1 MNKAVDT
8 AEKVK
13 DFFDGDDDN
22 NGNSSLHHVN
32 LTVESLKNL
41 HIPNSINSKL
51 DELKD
56 KTPDFEEVKN
66 KTEELIRTPFEM
78 IKDKISNATLVDND
92 DANSLYV
99 PALDKVTICSDNSD
113 AIEKFYN
120 ELSKD
125 INFVVKVF
133 VALLIVGAIMTLIPI
148 IYEEYRAWKKL
159 MILQH
164 DLNTMNQ
171 QMDPKDPIEMIEK
184 TYHKYPTAIGMF
196 AAQKTSQDPKTQ
208 TSIRWIIQY
217 MLSSRAIILLAIAI
231 SGILAVVLQFILLSI
246 LTKSIS
252 KNKSPFNEITD
263 EITSKIDDSIMNWT
277 DSTNDYLQNKQ
288 DSINDDVFSWVKI
301 ATDSVND
308 TISSFVDDMND
319 AIGDVF
325 NGTILYSPVKTI
337 VGCVIENKLIKI
349 ERGLS
354 WIHDHAEITLPRV
367 DDDYI
372 TQAWGNDT
380 SSDNETGGVMG
391 KASEMMSRT
400 ENLMT
405 KMLKTV
411 IEQYKKSLKLELYIS
426 LALLVIWGFQL
437 AVGLL
442 ILYFNRYFDGWNNQN
457 EKPQI
462 SYPRQLTEQEQQLYG
477 YPLTGNLKV
486 MNMQDINPFGD
497 HNKLQDP
504 FADNNEE
511 KMEEKCHEK
520 NDLNDS
526 NSTLT
531 SDLLAVNNISRK
543 NTKRIINP
551 FDEFEDEPVSRI
563 LTKDDYDYDE
573 KNDLG
578 YGRSYWS

>member
-1 MNKAVDT
+1 LNKAVDT